1 MKDISVFLNEELNS
15 NIPNIVEGEIKDEKA
30 FREYAEAKLKEV
42 FGDKYDEKKA
52 NDMVDGIL
60 KDNKELVD
68 KDDWGA
74 LIGILNKGCA
84 KYWKKQK
91 NIKGYECNIA
101 HAQLEITDDLILD
114 LTTFSCENNRSL
126 SQY

>member
-1 MKDISVFLNEELNS
+1 MKDISIFLNEELNS

-84 KYWKKQK
+84 K
-91 NIKGYECNIA
+91 
-101 HAQLEITDDLILD
+101 
-114 LTTFSCENNRSL
+114 
-126 SQY
+126 

>member
-1 MKDISVFLNEELNS
+1 MKDISVFLNEELSS

-84 KYWKKQK
+84 K
-91 NIKGYECNIA
+91 
-101 HAQLEITDDLILD
+101 
-114 LTTFSCENNRSL
+114 
-126 SQY
+126 

>member
-84 KYWKKQK
+84 K
-91 NIKGYECNIA
+91 
-101 HAQLEITDDLILD
+101 
-114 LTTFSCENNRSL
+114 
-126 SQY
+126 